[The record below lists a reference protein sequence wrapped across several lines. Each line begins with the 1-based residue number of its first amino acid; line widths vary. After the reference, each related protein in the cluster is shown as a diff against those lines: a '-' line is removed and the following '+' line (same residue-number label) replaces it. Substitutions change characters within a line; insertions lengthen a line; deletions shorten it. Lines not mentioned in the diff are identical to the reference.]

1 MKKQGAGSGEQGE
14 RRGLAWL
21 PALCS
26 LLPAWAEDWVNPVA
40 VKEFRQ
46 AVQSRWVIAVLML
59 FLLINLIIVGGF
71 LATSPEAAVS
81 AGRGRDL
88 FAGLLVL
95 LMLTCMGFVPLYA
108 GLRLSLERNDAN
120 IDLLFITTIRP
131 AGIVRGKYFSA
142 MALTLLLFSACM
154 PFMVLTYLLGGVDLP
169 TIFLL
174 LAVSYAVCAVANA
187 LGICAGAVSGSW
199 LFRCLAAGGVAICLC
214 YLGAGVIAAITEIL
228 MRGGWLG
235 MGIAGAG
242 EFWGVLCTL
251 ALLAVLAI
259 GLLYVLAV
267 ALLSPKLSNR
277 MLLPRLYLVSSWLVT
292 GGLALLWSGLKGELL
307 PVGSWMIGS
316 GIVWMITAVAAMSE
330 REGWTTRVRRTIPR
344 NRLVRAGAFLLFTG
358 SAGGLIWSTLMFMA
372 TIVAAKGIF
381 GSLDLGSAASGRYSG
396 HYDDQLFSE
405 ATANLSIVFGYML
418 CYCLTTAFL
427 RMNVFRRL
435 PTETLSMITVFI
447 GIAACLVPYL
457 FTFMLVRNWW
467 QEPPWYLLASPL
479 VLTAERRSVASVAGP
494 VVIVW
499 LLLGI
504 LGALPWAYRQW
515 RKFLPLE
522 EK

>member
-1 MKKQGAGSGEQGE
+1 MTKL
-14 RRGLAWL
+14 LAWT
-21 PALCS
+21 AS
-26 LLPAWAEDWVNPVA
+26 AEDWVNPVA

-71 LATSPEAAVS
+71 LATSPDAAVS
-81 AGRGRDL
+81 AGRGRDM
-88 FAGLLVL
+88 FGGLLVL
-95 LMLTCMGFVPLYA
+95 LMLTCMGFVPFYA

-142 MALTLLLFSACM
+142 MALTLLIFSACM

-174 LAVSYAVCAVANA
+174 LAISYAVCAVADA

-199 LFRCLAAGGVAICLC
+199 LFRCLAAGGVALCLC
-214 YLGAGVIAAITEIL
+214 YLGAGVIAAIMGLL
-228 MRGGWLG
+228 MRGEWLG
-235 MGIAGAG
+235 TGMIGAA
-242 EFWGVLCTL
+242 EFWGVLFSL
-251 ALLAVLAI
+251 ALLAVLVI

-277 MLLPRLYLVSSWLVT
+277 MLVPRLYLVSAWLVS
-292 GGLALLWSGLKGELL
+292 GGLASVWSWLHSQIW

-330 REGWTTRVRRTIPR
+330 REAWTTRVRRTIPR
-344 NRLVRAGAFLLFTG
+344 NRLLRAGAFLLYTG
-358 SAGGLIWSTLMFMA
+358 SAGGLLWSTLMFMA
-372 TIVAAKGIF
+372 TVAAAYAVRGWL
-381 GSLDLGSAASGRYSG
+381 GLDRYSPS
-396 HYDDQLFSE
+396 HHVDPLFHE
-405 ATANLSIVFGYML
+405 AVVNLSIVFGYVL

-435 PTETLSMITVFI
+435 PTETLSVITVFV
-447 GIAACLVPYL
+447 GLGVCLVPYL

-467 QEPPWYLLASPL
+467 QEPPWYLLASPM
-479 VLTAERRSVASVAGP
+479 VLTTSQPSVTSMAGP
-494 VVIVW
+494 VVIGW
-499 LLLGI
+499 LVLGV
-504 LGALPWAYRQW
+504 LGALPWAYRQ
-515 RKFLPLE
+515 RRQFLPLE